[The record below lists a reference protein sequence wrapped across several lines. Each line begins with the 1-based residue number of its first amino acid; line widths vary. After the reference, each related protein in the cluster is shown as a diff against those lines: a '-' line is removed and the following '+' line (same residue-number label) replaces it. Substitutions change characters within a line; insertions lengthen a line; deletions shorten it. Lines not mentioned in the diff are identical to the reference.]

1 MTRRSAQTAMSC
13 VTRTSQAITSTLRTS
28 LQGRNMS
35 AEAWCGVRQL
45 LLLRTKRKA
54 AEAALSTFMLAGDDK
69 EVAQNRLAPTPVST
83 LVLNCFIDVIGQQ
96 VFSHVSFFCSAK
108 ALKSYVSLECRNF
121 TPA

>member
-1 MTRRSAQTAMSC
+1 MTC
-13 VTRTSQAITSTLRTS
+13 TSQAITSTLRAS

-69 EVAQNRLAPTPVST
+69 EVAQNGLAPTPVST

-96 VFSHVSFFCSAK
+96 VWRSCFFSLLS
-108 ALKSYVSLECRNF
+108 KSPEILCI
-121 TPA
+121 A